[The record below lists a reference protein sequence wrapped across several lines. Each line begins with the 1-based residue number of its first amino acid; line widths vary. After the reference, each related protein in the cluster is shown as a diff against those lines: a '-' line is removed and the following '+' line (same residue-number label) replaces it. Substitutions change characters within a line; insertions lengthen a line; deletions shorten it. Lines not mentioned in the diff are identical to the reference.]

1 MALPKLEVPTYEIEL
16 PLSKK
21 KLKYRPFLVKEQK
34 NLLMAME
41 SGDADTI
48 QQNIRDILE
57 VCTLSEGV
65 VLDEI
70 PIIDIEYYFINLRAK
85 SVGEISE
92 SKYRCN
98 NKVSETKE
106 CGNVMESKINLT
118 ELYPESEEIVNP
130 EINISDNIVVKMRYP
145 QFGLIRDSID
155 LDNIT
160 DVTFN
165 MIANSIEYIYDG
177 EQFHYAKETTK
188 EDLIQFVESMNQQ
201 QFEKIEHF
209 FNNIPRLKKKVE
221 MTCSRCGFEHTLD
234 VEGLERFFG
243 Y

>member
-48 QQNIRDILE
+48 QQNIRDILS
-57 VCTLSEGV
+57 VCTLTEG
-65 VLDEI
+65 
-70 PIIDIEYYFINLRAK
+70 
-85 SVGEISE
+85 
-92 SKYRCN
+92 
-98 NKVSETKE
+98 VSETKE
-106 CGNVMESKINLT
+106 CGNIMESKINLT
-118 ELYPESEEIVNP
+118 EIYPEAEETVDP
-130 EINISDNIVVKMRYP
+130 EVRISDKIVVKMRYP
-145 QFGLIRDSID
+145 QFGLIRDSINM
-155 LDNIT
+155 DNIT

-188 EDLIQFVESMNQQ
+188 EELIEFIEGMNQQ

-209 FNNIPRLKKKVE
+209 FNNIPRLKKKIEIV
-221 MTCSRCGFEHTLD
+221 CSKCGFNHSLE
-234 VEGLERFFG
+234 VEGLESFFG
-243 Y
+243 L